1 MSRNIFAF
9 TAHDPDQSSYP
20 GFVSINRE
28 ENGDVTVIVRSAP
41 SVRDGIYVCGFKA
54 DLGKPG
60 RCVPGS
66 PECNN
71 YCNMHPD
78 KSLPMAD
85 CALPCRQVFEGT
97 MSQFTVPAA
106 EWAKLESGHEAP

>member
-1 MSRNIFAF
+1 MTTNIFAF
-9 TAHDPDQSSYP
+9 TPNDPDQPIYP

-28 ENGDVTVIVRSAP
+28 DNGDVTVIVRSAP
-41 SVRDGIYVCGFKA
+41 RVRDGIYICGFEA
-54 DLGKPG
+54 DRGKYG

-85 CALPCRQVFEGT
+85 HALLCRQVSEGVT
-97 MSQFTVPAA
+97 AQFTVPAV
-106 EWAKLESGHEAP
+106 EWKKMEAS